1 MEPFRNSNEYGMVN
15 EEPEFRVGIRV
26 ISGFILI
33 LCRVPNRLRVFMVKG
48 VCFSSVLIC
57 VHPWLNPMF
66 CVNSYKYNLL
76 YYLLAFRLALCYSPF
91 ARGSCASR
99 PTMPRTQGK
108 SGMKTSY
115 LKGSL
120 LIPPLRLRVSAVKN
134 PNLSG

>member
-1 MEPFRNSNEYGMVN
+1 
-15 EEPEFRVGIRV
+15 
-26 ISGFILI
+26 
-33 LCRVPNRLRVFMVKG
+33 
-48 VCFSSVLIC
+48 
-57 VHPWLNPMF
+57 MF
-66 CVNSYKYNLL
+66 CVNSNKYNIL
-76 YYLLAFRLALCYSPF
+76 YYLLAFRLALYYSPF

-134 PNLSG
+134 PCFLQSIFNSRKFVKFASKKIRVHPCPPAPTLCVSGSVAKILPLRVFVPLWLIRFPRPCQVNTPL